1 MSYHTRSRNR
11 TRQRTQRTNQTRD
24 NQQRGQ
30 TSTPNRTAGSA
41 SSLPIVEAPV
51 QIVDNTVRTT
61 STSTRSITPIGDRKK
76 IVGKNGV
83 TLGMTTFGKSGPYKE
98 VYKLFNLTSDEVVK
112 IVSKNV

>member
-76 IVGKNGV
+76 IVGKKKKKKRSVRNILELISHVGGFASAIKSV
-83 TLGMTTFGKSGPYKE
+83 LEIFMTY
-98 VYKLFNLTSDEVVK
+98 
-112 IVSKNV
+112 I